1 MVALGSLKASLTRKY
16 SVASV
21 KIDEKSPLG
30 QHIRRRRYELGQ
42 LQKEAAKAI
51 GVTPETIWNWENGKS
66 EPFTNYY
73 PAIIRY
79 IGYNPIPLKSGTLAE
94 RLFAARVTLGFS
106 YRSLGKFLKVSE
118 ETVAAWETEVN
129 KPTKKSLVIL
139 EKLWGLY
146 KGSNM
151 K

>member
-1 MVALGSLKASLTRKY
+1 MG
-16 SVASV
+16 
-21 KIDEKSPLG
+21 EM
-30 QHIRRRRYELGQ
+30 
-42 LQKEAAKAI
+42 QKEAAKAI
-51 GVTPETIWNWENGKS
+51 GVTPETTWNWENGRS

-118 ETVAAWETEVN
+118 ETVASWEAEVN
-129 KPTKKSLVIL
+129 KPTNKSLVIL
-139 EKLWGLY
+139 EKLWELY
-146 KGSNM
+146 KGSKM
-151 K
+151 E